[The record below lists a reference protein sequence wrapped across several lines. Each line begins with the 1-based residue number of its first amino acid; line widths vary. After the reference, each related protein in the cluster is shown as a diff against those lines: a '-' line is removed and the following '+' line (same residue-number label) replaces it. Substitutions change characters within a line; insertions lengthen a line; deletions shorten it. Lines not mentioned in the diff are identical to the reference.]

1 MSEFEAA
8 QLLRDRSCKGAALV
22 SKQFAFYQ
30 AGGNG
35 GAIELHKGGH
45 GTGAQ
50 VVKGPGDELL
60 AGTGFSLNEHG
71 RPRGRHGLH
80 LLQYT
85 AKSSA
90 LPDDFVEVILGADLV
105 FEIELLFRQV
115 VLEHLDL
122 LVVDGIIHRD

>member
-60 AGTGFSLNEHG
+60 AGTGFSLNENG

-85 AKSSA
+85 ANSSA
-90 LPDDFVEVILGADLV
+90 LPDDSLTLLLTPFLASQIDL
-105 FEIELLFRQV
+105 
-115 VLEHLDL
+115 
-122 LVVDGIIHRD
+122 